1 MASNNVAEKII
12 IELQPNWVGK
22 LFGAYT
28 RLTIDAQG
36 FYIEKR
42 NRRKMLIGTFNE
54 LAALPRA
61 EKRLFWSN
69 LTITMVPN
77 KQYIFG
83 FISNAVL
90 ARSLPQIQQLCLP
103 ALQQRVLTTYQQF
116 QQQAVKQ
123 YLRDSNIPA
132 LGTQLNHLLSLA
144 KVTQFEATTRQQL
157 QLMLNQTPLNQHA
170 DDLREAY
177 ENRALA
183 TYESFYDNAEA
194 NQLTHNQRLAV
205 IRNNDFNLVLAAAGT
220 GKTSVM
226 VAKALDLIVNHGV
239 KPNEI
244 LVLAYNRVAAKEL
257 QERFKK
263 RVQAFAANTLTT
275 TAEANPTAETAPP
288 NTSTFHALG
297 RAILKQANHTVHLS
311 KFTDDPM
318 KLNQWVTQWLT
329 SQLPELLTVL
339 EKLFSLVFKPIN
351 PFDFETQEDYEN
363 YVRDNEYRT
372 LNGELVK
379 GYQELIIA
387 NWLCR
392 NGIIYQYEA
401 PYKSKRRIAEGVD
414 YKPDFYLNEDDIYL
428 EHFGIDRHGN
438 TRPDIDRHKYNQEME
453 MKRNLHRE
461 CGTKLLETYHYD
473 WVERKL
479 EQRLEQLMRENNIK
493 ISPLNEDELLE
504 KLDNSGLISTLAEV
518 LYKSL
523 QAIRTEQL
531 DNEGIG
537 TRLTQLDNEHANW
550 CADFL
555 TRLHESYQEALR
567 EENAIDF
574 DDMIL
579 QAQAVTQQNRF
590 RPKWR
595 HILVDEFQDISAA
608 RLGLIKALIKHG
620 PNPIMTAVGD
630 DWQSIYRFSGGKLEI
645 TTRFGEYLGT
655 HSLTKL
661 DKTFRYN
668 NSIAETAGN
677 FVMENPEQYKK
688 QIETHAT
695 VSSPQVYLLDT
706 LRAGKPDPAGK
717 VAKIIHTIREH
728 APDDSIAIICRYNY
742 LLNDVREQLKHNA
755 DLHDGQLK
763 NIKYW
768 TFHKSKGL
776 ETDHCI
782 LVGFFQGKVGF
793 PNENKSHYI
802 VEALLPALDSFKHSE
817 ERRLFYVGL
826 TRARKKSY
834 LVADPHGMSTF
845 IREILT
851 PKYDIAISS
860 EHFREKFQRIFKC
873 PKCTNGYL
881 KLYQGQ
887 YGLFY
892 RCTTGNGCSVRPRV
906 CNACGS
912 PSIDRWFHSIC
923 NNPDCRGETP
933 ICDKCGRPMKQRE
946 GRYGKF
952 WGCTGYGIK
961 DDQCR
966 HTRKWLP

>member
-1 MASNNVAEKII
+1 MASNNVEQIKT
-12 IELQPNWVGK
+12 IELHPNWVGK
-22 LFGAYT
+22 LFGDYT
-28 RLTIDAQG
+28 QLTIDADS
-36 FYIEKR
+36 FYIEER
-42 NRRKMLIGTFNE
+42 NCKQTLLGTFDE
-54 LAALPRA
+54 LATLPTT
-61 EKRLFWSN
+61 EKGLFWSS
-69 LTITMVPN
+69 LTITLVPN
-77 KQYIFG
+77 KRYIFS
-83 FISNAVL
+83 FITNAAL
-90 ARSLPQIQQLCLP
+90 TNALPKIQQLCLP
-103 ALQQRVLTTYQQF
+103 ALQQRIYTTYQQF
-116 QQQAVKQ
+116 QQNAIKQ
-123 YLRDSNIPA
+123 YLRDSTIPA
-132 LGTQLNHLLSLA
+132 LETQLNHLLPLA

-157 QLMLNQTPLNQHA
+157 QFMLGQTPISEHA
-170 DDLREAY
+170 DNLRETY
-177 ENRALA
+177 EKRTLA
-183 TYESFYDNAEA
+183 TYQSFYDKAEA
-194 NQLTHNQRLAV
+194 NPLTHSQRLAV

-239 KPNEI
+239 KPHEI
-244 LVLAYNRVAAKEL
+244 LVLAYNRAAANEL
-257 QERFKK
+257 QERFNK
-263 RVQAFAANTLTT
+263 RAKAIGTETENESNTPSI
-275 TAEANPTAETAPP
+275 A
-288 NTSTFHALG
+288 TFHALG

-311 KFTDDPM
+311 KFTDDPK
-318 KLNQWVTQWLT
+318 KLNQWVTQWLIN
-329 SQLPELLTVL
+329 QLRELLTVL
-339 EKLFSLVFKPIN
+339 EKLFSLVFKPVN

-392 NGIIYQYEA
+392 NGIEYQYES

-414 YKPDFYLNEDDIYL
+414 YKPDFYLTEADIYL
-428 EHFGIDRHGN
+428 EHFGVDRHGK
-438 TRPDIDRHKYNQEME
+438 TRPDIDRQKYNQEME
-453 MKRNLHRE
+453 LKRNLHRE
-461 CGTKLLETYHYD
+461 CGTKLIETYHYD
-473 WVERKL
+473 WVEGKL
-479 EQRLEQLMRENNIK
+479 EQRLEQLMRENNVK
-493 ISPLNEDELLE
+493 LQPLTDDELLE
-504 KLDNSGLISTLAEV
+504 KLNNSDLISTLAEV

-531 DNEGIG
+531 DDEGISA
-537 TRLTQLDNEHANW
+537 RLAQLDNQHANW
-550 CADFL
+550 CAAFL
-555 TRLHESYQEALR
+555 TRLHESYQQALR

-579 QAQAVTQQNRF
+579 QAQAVVQQNQF
-590 RPKWR
+590 KPKWR

-608 RLGLIKALIKHG
+608 RLGLVKTLIKHG
-620 PNPIMTAVGD
+620 PNPTMTAVGD

-668 NSIAETAGN
+668 NSIADTAGN

-688 QIETHAT
+688 QVETHT
-695 VSSPQVYLLDT
+695 KVSSPQVYLLDS
-706 LRAGKPDPAGK
+706 LIADKPDPAGK
-717 VAKIIHTIREH
+717 VAKIIAAIREH

-742 LLNDVREQLKHNA
+742 LLNDVRENLKHDA
-755 DLHDGQLK
+755 ELQDGQLK
-763 NIKYW
+763 NINYW

-776 ETDHCI
+776 EADHCI

-793 PNENKSHYI
+793 PNENKGHYI
-802 VEALLPALDSFKHSE
+802 VEALLPTLDSFKHSE

-834 LVADPHGMSTF
+834 LVADPHGMSAF
-845 IREILT
+845 IKEILT

-860 EHFREKFQRIFKC
+860 ERFREKFQEIFKC

-881 KLYQGQ
+881 KRHQGQ
-887 YGLFY
+887 YGAFY

-906 CNACGS
+906 CSACGS
-912 PSIDRWFHSIC
+912 PTIDHWFHSIC